1 MVVTTG
7 EQKETSSCSLLFTR
21 RSRRVSGLEA
31 LSLARVRCVMVLRR
45 GDEEI
50 ARLGLRRRGRIFC
63 KKLWEEVMIV
73 RRSQNVN

>member
-1 MVVTTG
+1 MGFDGQMVATTG
-7 EQKETSSCSLLFTR
+7 ELRGRGSCSLLFTL

-50 ARLGLRRRGRIFC
+50 ARLGGDEEGGFFAKSCGRR
-63 KKLWEEVMIV
+63 
-73 RRSQNVN
+73 